1 MANCASCGRELPDGA
16 RFCPFCGHQVVA
28 GASEERR
35 VVTVVFA
42 DIVGYT
48 ALSEQLDPERV
59 KRLIDGAFERLI
71 ADIESFGGR
80 VDKVLGD
87 GILAL
92 FGAPVAHEDDADR
105 AIWASIQMHESLA
118 HLVDENDDIDGPL
131 QLRVGINTGEVLF
144 GAVSGTTESTA
155 MGDVVNVASRLQT
168 MAEPGDILLGDD
180 TASLVSDDI
189 IRELVDDLHPEV
201 TVRGRQQQLKVWRV
215 IGRQRRSP
223 GRVGRFGLPFVGR
236 TTQLELMTSI
246 MGMVANGRSAIV
258 SVSGEAG
265 SGKSRLVAE
274 ALETFPSRQVVVFAG
289 VCAPF
294 GDTNVW
300 SPIAT
305 ALFRRLDFDPAV
317 PSATLRRVVRER
329 AVELYDFVAD
339 DPAIDRF
346 VEGVLHLL
354 GHPSELDRVPPLQAR
369 ETLFAMIVEGLRRRS
384 RTGPL
389 VLWIDDLQWA
399 DTLLIDLLHRIAR
412 SLIDRPV
419 LIVTAQR
426 DDAELDWPPG
436 NDLPITVRMPLEP
449 LERDEAAAL
458 VAAAFGDD
466 VDSELAQRLYERSG
480 GNPLFLTE
488 LTELARVHPESS
500 DLPGTLRALIA
511 ARLDRLSPTQR
522 AIVDNAAVLG
532 TTGPVVALAEF
543 AEEMGQPFTYD
554 EVDALV
560 ADGVFEVSL
569 GWWRFRSD
577 VVREV
582 AYQTLTKQV
591 RAQRHAGT
599 AAFML
604 AHESPGID
612 EIAYHA
618 ASAAE
623 LVAEI
628 GPVPGVLPTIGEQ
641 AAQLL
646 HDAARRSLDVGAFHQ
661 AQRQA
666 ARALELGIDDPDL
679 HRHVL
684 LVRGEALRERRMAGL
699 ARADGDDVL
708 ADAIEAGDT
717 ATEARARRLLGVLDQ
732 RDGDLDAARFQLG
745 RSVEL
750 FRQLGDD
757 IETAASLRDR
767 GFAEVFGGSLSDAEW
782 LLGESE
788 ALSEQLDDRRG
799 RAWVRQHQAWVAFLS
814 GDSELA
820 EERLTL
826 AREEFADLGDRQGSG
841 WANGLLAYVRFFQR
855 DFAEAERLANEVR
868 ATAVELGD
876 RWAPSMMDSLIAS
889 IRLWTGRF
897 SDAEELSRRA
907 TVGFEELG
915 DRFGMVQ
922 ALAPRLR
929 ALVALGRTHEAERT
943 LEEMM
948 TFGES
953 FGNLSYPWMA
963 AAGASVHMGLGERA
977 VTVGEESL
985 ARVLAMG
992 AEGSE
997 NRVTLA
1003 LARCQIGEPDIA
1015 LAILL
1020 DVGNA
1025 FPYAQ
1030 AVQALASSMTGDG
1043 RTACELADAVVA
1055 DRGSSYLDRVIAD
1068 VAAAGADARDGRVAE
1083 AKDRLTRAGQTARRA
1098 GDAVARALVAVSS
1111 STWLGTGTATD
1122 VEHLGPGWRRV
1133 VDDLAAMGARPE
1145 LVDQPST

>member
-1 MANCASCGRELPDGA
+1 MANCSSCGRDLPEGA
-16 RFCPFCGHQVVA
+16 RFCPFCGHEVVA
-28 GASEERR
+28 SASEERR

-59 KRLIDGAFERLI
+59 KRLIDGAFERMI
-71 ADIESFGGR
+71 ADIESFDGR

-105 AIWASIQMHESLA
+105 AVWAAMQMHESLA
-118 HLVDENDDIDGPL
+118 TYVGEHDDVEGPL
-131 QLRVGINTGEVLF
+131 RLRVGVNTGEVLF

-201 TVRGRQQQLKVWRV
+201 TVRGREQQLKVWRV

-223 GRVGRFGLPFVGR
+223 ERIGRSGLPFVGR
-236 TTQLELMTSI
+236 ATQLELMTSI

-258 SVSGEAG
+258 AVSGEAG
-265 SGKSRLVAE
+265 SGKSRLVTE
-274 ALETFPSRQVVVFAG
+274 ALASFPSRQVVVFAG

-300 SPIAT
+300 SPIAS
-305 ALFRRLDFDPAV
+305 ALFRRLDFDPSV

-329 AVELYDFVAD
+329 AVELYDFLAD
-339 DPAIDRF
+339 DPAVDRF

-369 ETLFAMIVEGLRRRS
+369 EALFAMIVEGLRRRS
-384 RTGPL
+384 RSGPV

-419 LIVTAQR
+419 LVVTAQR
-426 DDAELDWPPG
+426 NDVELDWPPG

-458 VAAAFGDD
+458 VAAAFGSD
-466 VDSELAQRLYERSG
+466 VDVGLAERLYERSG

-488 LTELARVHPESS
+488 LTELAQVHPESS

-511 ARLDRLSPTQR
+511 SRLDRLSPTQR

-560 ADGVFEVSL
+560 ADGVFELSL

-599 AAFML
+599 ATVML
-604 AHESPGID
+604 AHGSTAID

-628 GPVPGVLPTIGEQ
+628 GPVPGVLPTIRER
-641 AAQLL
+641 AAHLL

-666 ARALELGIDDPDL
+666 TRGLELGTDDPDL
-679 HRHVL
+679 HRQLL

-699 ARADGDDVL
+699 ARADGDAVL
-708 ADAIEAGDT
+708 ADAIEAGDR
-717 ATEARARRLLGVLDQ
+717 ATEAAARRLLGVLDQ

-750 FRQLGDD
+750 FRELGDD

-820 EERLTL
+820 EERLRL

-868 ATAVELGD
+868 SSAVELGD
-876 RWAPSMMDSLIAS
+876 RWAPSMMDSLVAS
-889 IRLWTGRF
+889 IRLWSGRF
-897 SDAEELSRRA
+897 SDSEELSRRA
-907 TVGFEELG
+907 LIGFEELG

-943 LEEMM
+943 LEEVM

-997 NRVTLA
+997 NRITLA
-1003 LARCQIGEPDIA
+1003 LARCQVGEPDIA

-1020 DVGNA
+1020 DVNHDS
-1025 FPYAQ
+1025 PYAG
-1030 AVQALASSMTGDG
+1030 AVQALASAMTGDDRG
-1043 RTACELADAVVA
+1043 ACSAADGVLADSGAT
-1055 DRGSSYLDRVIAD
+1055 YLDRVVAD
-1068 VAAAGADARDGRVAE
+1068 VAAAAAEVRGGRADDAGKRLARA
-1083 AKDRLTRAGQTARRA
+1083 ARAASAA
-1098 GDAVARALVAVSS
+1098 GDAVARALVAVAST
-1111 STWLGTGTATD
+1111 TWLGAPTATD

-1133 VDDLAAMGARPE
+1133 VDHLAAMGARPE
-1145 LVDQPST
+1145 LVEQPST